1 MIQHK
6 LIIKAL
12 LLVLIGIVSTTFLS
26 CESDPILSP
35 QVEAED
41 DGGSYGNTN
50 LPVNTSGNTENTGN
64 DTINEKIQKIQKQK
78 KNPKLF

>member
-1 MIQHK
+1 MKEHK
-6 LIIKAL
+6 LITKAL

-35 QVEAED
+35 QIEAED

-50 LPVNTSGNTENTGN
+50 LPVSTNGNTENTGN
-64 DTINEKIQKIQKQK
+64 KQLNGK
-78 KNPKLF
+78 KVIKEKNPKLF

>member
-1 MIQHK
+1 MKQHK
-6 LIIKAL
+6 FITKAL
-12 LLVLIGIVSTTFLS
+12 LLILIGIVSTTFLS

-35 QVEAED
+35 QVETED

-50 LPVNTSGNTENTGN
+50 LPVNTSGNTESTGN
-64 DTINEKIQKIQKQK
+64 DTINEKKLKHK

>member
-1 MIQHK
+1 MKRQK
-6 LIIKAL
+6 RIIKVL

-50 LPVNTSGNTENTGN
+50 LPVNTGSNSENSAN
-64 DTINEKIQKIQKQK
+64 DTINEKKLKHR

>member
-1 MIQHK
+1 MNQHK
-6 LIIKAL
+6 FIIKVF
-12 LLVLIGIVSTTFLS
+12 LLVLIVSVSTTFLS
-26 CESDPILSP
+26 CESDPILTP

-50 LPVNTSGNTENTGN
+50 LPVNTSGNTEN
-64 DTINEKIQKIQKQK
+64 NEKKLKHK

>member
-1 MIQHK
+1 MMKRQK
-6 LIIKAL
+6 RIIKVL

-50 LPVNTSGNTENTGN
+50 LPVNTEGNSENVAN
-64 DTINEKIQKIQKQK
+64 DPINEKKLKHR